1 MRGGGGGTEV
11 LRKVNTWGHTVA
23 WELGEGSWEG
33 CTMVKNSTLT
43 HPDNDPTVK
52 DFKEHTVLKNN
63 FFYQY
68 LEKNLRNKAKN
79 KI

>member
-1 MRGGGGGTEV
+1 MEDERRRRSNRGSEKGQHLRSHGSLRAGGG
-11 LRKVNTWGHTVA
+11 
-23 WELGEGSWEG
+23 EG
-33 CTMVKNSTLT
+33 TMVKNSTLT